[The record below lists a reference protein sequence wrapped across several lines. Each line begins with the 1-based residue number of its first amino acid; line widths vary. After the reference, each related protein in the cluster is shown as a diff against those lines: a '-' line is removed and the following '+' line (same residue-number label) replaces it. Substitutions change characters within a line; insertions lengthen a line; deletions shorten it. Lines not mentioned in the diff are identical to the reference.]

1 MPEIAA
7 YGFMGTEATQG
18 LFGANVLATRSSLVQ
33 GGNYDRL
40 IEELGVGSF
49 RYPGGSLTE
58 RYFDITDPN
67 ASVVSDRDTGELR
80 DFIPLNEALA
90 YAVEEGLSVTIVIPT
105 RNLLSDA
112 TDANGDRFAAIDED
126 ALRGFVRD
134 VVTGVHGTAEIEAFE
149 LGNEYWGSGQ
159 MSSVEYGRLAS
170 EMAVIVNDELSLLN
184 SDAEIIVQSGTNFD
198 FARLSDDYGA
208 DMTSAEI
215 LADLNATYDLNLGED
230 SLYSSG
236 AINWTHVANEM
247 ILSEFDTEAER
258 AAVDQVAV
266 HVYSRGQVNEGQRT
280 FFLNN
285 TDETW
290 GDVIPDAQIAV
301 TEWNTAGNTDS
312 LDRTSDYGLFQSHEM
327 INIME
332 EFMRYDVEQAH
343 VWPLIQNTPNTLSVD
358 DGQADLTPGGAM
370 FNMMQ
375 EALPGKVALDL
386 TPESGADTEVQED
399 GISLHGFWEPDELLF
414 YIAATAEEGADT
426 EVDFSGL
433 ISDAGRVEISV
444 LGVADGAPIGSNSSD
459 AVVETIDPAL
469 LIDGTT
475 LSVQMDQGEIMQ
487 VRMFGFTPSQDFQDV
502 ISDDAPDALP
512 DPMID
517 DFADQTPPVEA
528 APAEATQTPDIADAP
543 VAPEQTEVA
552 PEPDATVFP
561 TVAAT
566 AGVAETLAF
575 EEVQAAEDDDTDEG
589 DDAGGMADLMMFLPL
604 LGLLAA
610 FM

>member
-1 MPEIAA
+1 MPEINA
-7 YGFMGTEATQG
+7 YGFMGSQASQG
-18 LFGANVLATRSSLVQ
+18 LFGANVLATRSTLEQ
-33 GGNYDRL
+33 GGDYDRL

-67 ASVVSDRDTGELR
+67 ATIVADRDTGELR
-80 DFIPLNEALA
+80 EFIPLNEALN
-90 YAVEEGLSVTIVIPT
+90 YAGEEGLSVTIVIPT
-105 RNLLSDA
+105 RNLLSET

-134 VVTGVHGTAEIEAFE
+134 VVNGVHGTAEIEAFE

-170 EMAVIVNDELSLLN
+170 EMAVIVNDELSLQN

-198 FARLSDDYGA
+198 FARLSDDYSA
-208 DMTSAEI
+208 DMSSADI
-215 LADLNATYDLNLGED
+215 LADLNTTYNLNLGAD

-266 HVYSRGQVNEGQRT
+266 HVYSRGQVNESQRS
-280 FFLNN
+280 FFLNE
-285 TDETW
+285 TDQTW
-290 GDVIPDAQIAV
+290 GEQIPDAQIAV

-312 LDRTSDYGLFQSHEM
+312 LDRSSDYGLFQSHEM

-332 EFMRYDVEQAH
+332 EFMRFDVEQAH

-375 EALPGKVALDL
+375 EAMPGKIALDL
-386 TPESGADTEVQED
+386 TPESGRDTEVQED

-414 YIAATAEEGADT
+414 YIAATDAAGADT

-433 ISDAGRVEISV
+433 ITDAGRVEISI
-444 LGVADGAPIGSNSSD
+444 LGVADGAPIGVNTSD
-459 AVVETIDPAL
+459 AVVEQIDPSL
-469 LIDGTT
+469 VLSGTS
-475 LSVQMDQGEIMQ
+475 LQVQMDQGEIMQ

-502 ISDDAPDALP
+502 ISDEAPEALP
-512 DPMID
+512 DPLID
-517 DFADQTPPVEA
+517 NFTDEVLPSEA
-528 APAEATQTPDIADAP
+528 AVDPAA
-543 VAPEQTEVA
+543 
-552 PEPDATVFP
+552 EPASEPAAIDFP

-566 AGVAETLAF
+566 AGIAETLAF
-575 EEVQAAEDDDTDEG
+575 EEVTALEDSETEEDDET
-589 DDAGGMADLMMFLPL
+589 AGMADLMMFLPF
-604 LGLLAA
+604 LGILAM

>member
-1 MPEIAA
+1 MPEINA
-7 YGFMGTEATQG
+7 YGFMGSQASQG
-18 LFGANVLATRSSLVQ
+18 LFGANVLATRSTLEQ
-33 GGNYDRL
+33 GGDYDRL

-67 ASVVSDRDTGELR
+67 ATIVADRDTGELR
-80 DFIPLNEALA
+80 EFIPLNEALN
-90 YAVEEGLSVTIVIPT
+90 YAGEEGLSVTIVIPT
-105 RNLLSDA
+105 RNLLSET

-134 VVTGVHGTAEIEAFE
+134 VVNGVHGTAEIEAFE

-170 EMAVIVNDELSLLN
+170 EMAVIVNDELSLQN

-198 FARLSDDYGA
+198 FARLSDDYSA
-208 DMTSAEI
+208 DMSSADI
-215 LADLNATYDLNLGED
+215 FADLNTTYNLNLGAD

-247 ILSEFDTEAER
+247 ILSEFDSEAER

-266 HVYSRGQVNEGQRT
+266 HVYSRGQVNEGKRS
-280 FFLNN
+280 FFLNE

-290 GDVIPDAQIAV
+290 GEQIPDAQIAV

-312 LDRTSDYGLFQSHEM
+312 LDRSSDYGLFQSHEM

-332 EFMRYDVEQAH
+332 EFMRFDVEQAH

-375 EALPGKVALDL
+375 EAMPGKIALDL
-386 TPESGADTEVQED
+386 TPESGRDTEVQEE

-414 YIAATAEEGADT
+414 YIAATEADGADT

-433 ISDAGRVEISV
+433 IADAGRVEISI
-444 LGVADGAPIGSNSSD
+444 LGVADGAPIGVNTSD
-459 AVVETIDPAL
+459 AVVEDIDPSL
-469 LIDGTT
+469 VLSGTS
-475 LSVQMDQGEIMQ
+475 LQVQMDQGEIMQ

-502 ISDDAPDALP
+502 ISDEAPEALP
-512 DPMID
+512 DPLID
-517 DFADQTPPVEA
+517 NFTDEVLPSEA
-528 APAEATQTPDIADAP
+528 AGDPAAEP
-543 VAPEQTEVA
+543 VS
-552 PEPDATVFP
+552 EPAAIDFP

-566 AGVAETLAF
+566 AGTAETLAF
-575 EEVQAAEDDDTDEG
+575 EEVTALEDSETEEDDET
-589 DDAGGMADLMMFLPL
+589 AGMADLMMFLPFL
-604 LGLLAA
+604 GILGL

>member
-1 MPEIAA
+1 MPEINAF
-7 YGFMGTEATQG
+7 GFMGSQASQG
-18 LFGANVLATRSSLVQ
+18 LFGANVLATRSSLEQ
-33 GGNYDRL
+33 GGDYDRL

-67 ASVVSDRDTGELR
+67 ATIVADRDTGELR
-80 DFIPLNEALA
+80 EFIPLNEALN
-90 YAVEEGLSVTIVIPT
+90 YAGEEGLSVTIVIPT
-105 RNLLSDA
+105 RNLLSET

-134 VVTGVHGTAEIEAFE
+134 VVTGVHGSAEIEAFE

-170 EMAVIVNDELSLLN
+170 EMAVIVNDELSLQN

-198 FARLSDDYGA
+198 FARLSDDYSA
-208 DMTSAEI
+208 DMSSADI
-215 LADLNATYDLNLGED
+215 LADLNTTYNLNLGAD

-247 ILSEFDTEAER
+247 ILSEFDSEAER

-266 HVYSRGQVNEGQRT
+266 HVYSRGQVNEGQRS
-280 FFLNN
+280 FFLNE

-290 GDVIPDAQIAV
+290 GEQIPDAQIAV

-312 LDRTSDYGLFQSHEM
+312 LDRSSDYGLFQSHEM

-332 EFMRYDVEQAH
+332 EFMRFDVEQAH

-375 EALPGKVALDL
+375 EAMPGKIALDL
-386 TPESGADTEVQED
+386 TPEAGRDTEVQEE

-414 YIAATAEEGADT
+414 YIAATDADGADT

-433 ISDAGRVEISV
+433 ITDAGRVEISI
-444 LGVADGAPIGSNSSD
+444 LGVADGAPIGVNTSD
-459 AVVETIDPAL
+459 AVVEDIDPSL
-469 LIDGTT
+469 VLSGTS
-475 LSVQMDQGEIMQ
+475 LQVQMDQGEIMQ

-502 ISDDAPDALP
+502 ISDEAPEALP
-512 DPMID
+512 DPLID
-517 DFADQTPPVEA
+517 NFTDEVLPSEA
-528 APAEATQTPDIADAP
+528 AVDPAAEP
-543 VAPEQTEVA
+543 VS
-552 PEPDATVFP
+552 EPAAIDFP

-566 AGVAETLAF
+566 AGTAETLAF
-575 EEVQAAEDDDTDEG
+575 EEVTALEDSETEEDDET
-589 DDAGGMADLMMFLPL
+589 AGMADLMMFLPFL
-604 LGLLAA
+604 GILGL

>member
-1 MPEIAA
+1 MPEINA
-7 YGFMGTEATQG
+7 YGFMGSQASQG
-18 LFGANVLATRSSLVQ
+18 LFGANVLATRSTLEQ
-33 GGNYDRL
+33 GGDYDRL

-67 ASVVSDRDTGELR
+67 ATIVADRDTGELR
-80 DFIPLNEALA
+80 EFIPLNEALN
-90 YAVEEGLSVTIVIPT
+90 YAGEEGLSVTIVIPT
-105 RNLLSDA
+105 RNLLSET

-170 EMAVIVNDELSLLN
+170 EMAVIVNDELSLQN

-198 FARLSDDYGA
+198 FARLSDDYSA
-208 DMTSAEI
+208 DMSSADI
-215 LADLNATYDLNLGED
+215 LAELNTTYNLNLGAD

-266 HVYSRGQVNEGQRT
+266 HVYSRGQVNEGQRS
-280 FFLNN
+280 FFLNE
-285 TDETW
+285 TDQTW
-290 GDVIPDAQIAV
+290 GEQIPDAQIAV

-312 LDRTSDYGLFQSHEM
+312 LDRSTDFGLFQSHEM

-332 EFMRYDVEQAH
+332 EFMRFDVEQAH

-375 EALPGKVALDL
+375 EAMPGKIALDL
-386 TPESGADTEVQED
+386 TPESGRDTEVQED

-414 YIAATAEEGADT
+414 YIAATDAAGADT

-433 ISDAGRVEISV
+433 ISDAGRVEISI
-444 LGVADGAPIGSNSSD
+444 LGVADGAPIGVNTSD
-459 AVVETIDPAL
+459 AVVEQIDPSL
-469 LIDGTT
+469 VLSGTS
-475 LSVQMDQGEIMQ
+475 LQVQMDQGEIMQ

-502 ISDDAPDALP
+502 ISDEAPEALP
-512 DPMID
+512 DPLID
-517 DFADQTPPVEA
+517 NFTDEVLPSEA
-528 APAEATQTPDIADAP
+528 AVDPAA
-543 VAPEQTEVA
+543 
-552 PEPDATVFP
+552 EPASEPAAIDFP

-566 AGVAETLAF
+566 AGIAETLAF
-575 EEVQAAEDDDTDEG
+575 EEVTALEDSETEEDDGT
-589 DDAGGMADLMMFLPL
+589 AGMTDLMMFLPF
-604 LGLLAA
+604 LGILAM

>member
-1 MPEIAA
+1 MPEINA
-7 YGFMGTEATQG
+7 YGFMGSQASQG
-18 LFGANVLATRSSLVQ
+18 LFGANVLATRSTLEQ
-33 GGNYDRL
+33 GGDYDRL

-67 ASVVSDRDTGELR
+67 ATIVADRDTGELR
-80 DFIPLNEALA
+80 EFIPLNEALN
-90 YAVEEGLSVTIVIPT
+90 YAGEEGLSVTIVIPT
-105 RNLLSDA
+105 RNLLSET

-170 EMAVIVNDELSLLN
+170 EMAVIVNDELSLQN

-198 FARLSDDYGA
+198 FARLSDDYSA
-208 DMTSAEI
+208 DMSSADI
-215 LADLNATYDLNLGED
+215 LADLNTTYNLNLGAD

-266 HVYSRGQVNEGQRT
+266 HVYSRGPVNEGQRS
-280 FFLNN
+280 FFLNE
-285 TDETW
+285 TDQTW
-290 GDVIPDAQIAV
+290 GEQIPDAQIAV

-312 LDRTSDYGLFQSHEM
+312 LDRSTDFGLFQSHEM

-332 EFMRYDVEQAH
+332 EFMRFDVEQAH

-375 EALPGKVALDL
+375 EAMPGKIALDL
-386 TPESGADTEVQED
+386 TPESGRDTEVQED

-414 YIAATAEEGADT
+414 YIAATDAAGADT

-433 ISDAGRVEISV
+433 ITDAGRVEISI
-444 LGVADGAPIGSNSSD
+444 LGVADGAPIGVNTSD
-459 AVVETIDPAL
+459 AVVEQIDPSL
-469 LIDGTT
+469 VLSGTS
-475 LSVQMDQGEIMQ
+475 LQVQMDQGEIMQ
-487 VRMFGFTPSQDFQDV
+487 VRMFGFTPSQVFQDV
-502 ISDDAPDALP
+502 ISDEAPEALP
-512 DPMID
+512 DPLID
-517 DFADQTPPVEA
+517 NFTDEVLPSEA
-528 APAEATQTPDIADAP
+528 ALDPAA
-543 VAPEQTEVA
+543 
-552 PEPDATVFP
+552 EPASEPAAIDFP

-566 AGVAETLAF
+566 AGIAEALAF
-575 EEVQAAEDDDTDEG
+575 EEVTALEDSETEEDDET
-589 DDAGGMADLMMFLPL
+589 AGMADLMMFLPF
-604 LGLLAA
+604 LGILAM

>member
-1 MPEIAA
+1 MPEINA
-7 YGFMGTEATQG
+7 YGFMGSEASQG
-18 LFGANVLATRSSLVQ
+18 LFGANVLATRSTLEQ
-33 GGNYDRL
+33 GGDYDRL

-67 ASVVSDRDTGELR
+67 ATIVADRDTGELR
-80 DFIPLNEALA
+80 EFIPLNEALD
-90 YAVEEGLSVTIVIPT
+90 YAGEEGLSVTIVIPT
-105 RNLLSDA
+105 RNLLSET

-134 VVTGVHGTAEIEAFE
+134 VVSGVHGEAEIEAFE

-170 EMAVIVNDELSLLN
+170 EMAMIVEDELSLQD
-184 SDAEIIVQSGTNFD
+184 SDAEIVVQSGTNFD
-198 FARLSDDYGA
+198 FARLSNDYSSDMSSA
-208 DMTSAEI
+208 DI
-215 LADLNATYDLNLGED
+215 LADLNANYDLSLGAD

-247 ILSEFDTEAER
+247 ILSEFDSEAER

-266 HVYSRGQVNEGQRT
+266 HVYSRGQVNEGQRS
-280 FFLNN
+280 FFLNE

-290 GDVIPDAQIAV
+290 GEQIPDAQIAV

-312 LDRTSDYGLFQSHEM
+312 LDRDSDYGLFQSHEM

-332 EFMRYDVEQAH
+332 EFMRFNVEQAH

-358 DGQADLTPGGAM
+358 DGQAELTPGGAM

-375 EALPGKVALDL
+375 EAMPGKVALDL
-386 TPESGADTEVQED
+386 TPETGRDTEVQQE
-399 GISLHGFWEPDELLF
+399 GISLHGYWEPDELLF
-414 YIAATAEEGADT
+414 YIAATDADGADT

-433 ISDAGRVEISV
+433 ISDAGRVEISI
-444 LGVADGAPIGSNSSD
+444 LGVADDDPIGANSSD
-459 AVVETIDPAL
+459 AVVEAIDPSVIL
-469 LIDGTT
+469 DGTN

-502 ISDDAPDALP
+502 ISDEAPEDLP
-512 DPMID
+512 DPLID
-517 DFADQTPPVEA
+517 DFADEPMPTEA
-528 APAEATQTPDIADAP
+528 APE
-543 VAPEQTEVA
+543 PE
-552 PEPDATVFP
+552 TVDFP
-561 TVAAT
+561 TVAVT
-566 AGVAETLAF
+566 ALQDETLAF
-575 EEVQAAEDDDTDEG
+575 EEATALEESEAEDDDEAT
-589 DDAGGMADLMMFLPL
+589 GMADLMMFLPF
-604 LGLLAA
+604 LGILSM

>member
-1 MPEIAA
+1 MPEINA
-7 YGFMGTEATQG
+7 YGFMGSQASQG
-18 LFGANVLATRSSLVQ
+18 LFGANVLATRSTLEQ
-33 GGNYDRL
+33 GGDYDRL

-67 ASVVSDRDTGELR
+67 ATIVADRDTGELR
-80 DFIPLNEALA
+80 EFIPLNEALN
-90 YAVEEGLSVTIVIPT
+90 YAGEEGLSVTIVIPT
-105 RNLLSDA
+105 RNLLSET

-134 VVTGVHGTAEIEAFE
+134 VVNGVHGTAEIEAFE

-170 EMAVIVNDELSLLN
+170 EMAVIVNDELSLQN

-198 FARLSDDYGA
+198 FARLSDDYSA
-208 DMTSAEI
+208 DMSSADI
-215 LADLNATYDLNLGED
+215 LADLNTTYNLNLGAD

-266 HVYSRGQVNEGQRT
+266 HVYSRGQVNEGQRS
-280 FFLNN
+280 FFLNE
-285 TDETW
+285 TDQTW
-290 GDVIPDAQIAV
+290 GEQIPDAQIAV

-312 LDRTSDYGLFQSHEM
+312 LDRSTDFGLFQSHEM

-332 EFMRYDVEQAH
+332 EFMRFDVEQAH

-375 EALPGKVALDL
+375 EAMPGKIALDL
-386 TPESGADTEVQED
+386 TPESGRDTEVQED

-414 YIAATAEEGADT
+414 YIAATDAAGADI

-433 ISDAGRVEISV
+433 ITDAGRVEISI
-444 LGVADGAPIGSNSSD
+444 LGVADGAPIGVNTSD
-459 AVVETIDPAL
+459 AVVEQIDPSL
-469 LIDGTT
+469 VLSGTS
-475 LSVQMDQGEIMQ
+475 LQVQMDQGEIMQ

-502 ISDDAPDALP
+502 ISDELPEALP
-512 DPMID
+512 DPLID
-517 DFADQTPPVEA
+517 NFTDEVLPSEA
-528 APAEATQTPDIADAP
+528 AVDPAAEP
-543 VAPEQTEVA
+543 VS
-552 PEPDATVFP
+552 EPAAIDFP

-566 AGVAETLAF
+566 AGIAETLAF
-575 EEVQAAEDDDTDEG
+575 EEVTALEDSETEEDDET
-589 DDAGGMADLMMFLPL
+589 AGMADLMMFLPF
-604 LGLLAA
+604 LGILAM

>member
-1 MPEIAA
+1 MPEINAF
-7 YGFMGTEATQG
+7 GFMGSQASQG
-18 LFGANVLATRSSLVQ
+18 LFGANVLATRSSLEQ
-33 GGNYDRL
+33 GGDYDRL

-67 ASVVSDRDTGELR
+67 ATIVADRDTGELR
-80 DFIPLNEALA
+80 EFIPLNEALS
-90 YAVEEGLSVTIVIPT
+90 YASEEGLSVTIVIPT
-105 RNLLSDA
+105 RNLLSET

-134 VVTGVHGTAEIEAFE
+134 VVNGVHGTAEIEAFE

-170 EMAVIVNDELSLLN
+170 EMAVIVNDELSLQN

-198 FARLSDDYGA
+198 SARLSDDYSTDMPSA
-208 DMTSAEI
+208 DI
-215 LADLNATYDLNLGED
+215 LADLNTTYDLNLGSD

-266 HVYSRGQVNEGQRT
+266 HVYSRGQVNEGQRS
-280 FFLNN
+280 FFLNE

-290 GDVIPDAQIAV
+290 GEQIPDAQIAV
-301 TEWNTAGNTDS
+301 TEWNTAGNSGS
-312 LDRTSDYGLFQSHEM
+312 LDRSSDYGLLQSHEM

-332 EFMRYDVEQAH
+332 EFMRFDVEQAH

-375 EALPGKVALDL
+375 EAMPGKIALDL
-386 TPESGADTEVQED
+386 TQESGRDTEVQED

-414 YIAATAEEGADT
+414 YIAATDADGADT
-426 EVDFSGL
+426 DVDFSGL
-433 ISDAGRVEISV
+433 IADAGRVEISI
-444 LGVADGAPIGSNSSD
+444 LGVADGALIGSNTSD
-459 AVVETIDPAL
+459 AVVEQIDPSL
-469 LIDGTT
+469 VLSGTS
-475 LSVQMDQGEIMQ
+475 LQVQMDQGEIMQ

-502 ISDDAPDALP
+502 ISDEAPEALP

-517 DFADQTPPVEA
+517 NFTDEVLPSEA
-528 APAEATQTPDIADAP
+528 AIDPAAEPASG
-543 VAPEQTEVA
+543 PESI
-552 PEPDATVFP
+552 DFP

-566 AGVAETLAF
+566 AGIAETLAF
-575 EEVQAAEDDDTDEG
+575 EEAMALADSETEEDDET
-589 DDAGGMADLMMFLPL
+589 AGLADLMMFLPF
-604 LGLLAA
+604 LGILAM